1 MTIRVPTLVEMNRG
15 AQINEETIVPGGE
28 KPVGSAVK
36 SHDTT
41 KAGVPASGIAE
52 TITAIQSIV
61 NRTIHA
67 LGASFGDPN
76 PGTYLGEWNRQTI
89 GEAL

>member
-28 KPVGSAVK
+28 KPVGSAIK
-36 SHDTT
+36 SHVTT

-52 TITAIQSIV
+52 TVTAIKSVV

-67 LGASFGDPN
+67 LGAFGART

>member
-1 MTIRVPTLVEMNRG
+1 MNRG

-28 KPVGSAVK
+28 KPVGSAVE
-36 SHDTT
+36 SHDTA
-41 KAGVPASGIAE
+41 KAGVPASWCTE
-52 TITAIQSIV
+52 TVKAIERLI
-61 NRTIHA
+61 NGTIRA
-67 LGASFGDPN
+67 LCASFGDPN

>member
-1 MTIRVPTLVEMNRG
+1 MNRG

-28 KPVGSAVK
+28 KPVGSAVQ

-41 KAGVPASGIAE
+41 KAGVPARGFAATVT
-52 TITAIQSIV
+52 TIESLINTTIQ
-61 NRTIHA
+61 A
-67 LGASFGDPN
+67 LCASFGDPN

>member
-1 MTIRVPTLVEMNRG
+1 MNRG

-28 KPVGSAVK
+28 MPVGSAVK
-36 SHDTT
+36 SHFTE
-41 KAGVPASGIAE
+41 KAGVPASWIAE
-52 TITAIQSIV
+52 TVTAIKSLT
-61 NRTIHA
+61 NGTIRA
-67 LGASFGDPN
+67 LCASFGDPN